1 MENGKYHAYS
11 GSNNERWD
19 VGRVRLQILY
29 VTLWFYFIYFLRI
42 LLQIFLS
49 FYLALFLSNPILSF
63 FLFNIFTRYCYLS
76 NYSFSTLEHHEIFHF
91 VWYVSLGFHRRL
103 NFVKGLLT
111 SNIESVANT
120 RSG

>member
-63 FLFNIFTRYCYLS
+63 F
-76 NYSFSTLEHHEIFHF
+76 SF
-91 VWYVSLGFHRRL
+91 
-103 NFVKGLLT
+103 
-111 SNIESVANT
+111 
-120 RSG
+120 